1 MRPDGTRQVTYN
13 GRPLY
18 LSNDDAY
25 IGPIQGAGTN
35 SINGAGAHTPWG
47 VFNTVPRLP

>member
-1 MRPDGTRQVTYN
+1 METDGTRQVTYN

-25 IGPIQGAGTN
+25 MGRSRAPGQARRAVAAPWSVN
-35 SINGAGAHTPWG
+35 S
-47 VFNTVPRLP
+47 VPRLP